1 MKLSKSVH
9 HPLWHRKK
17 KKKKISNVFSL
28 TQQGKK
34 LNAEVLKVS
43 KNYLKAPSGNV
54 SKNSTDINVLLIK
67 LKLIKTLISIHK
79 VVCHRYKDVANVL
92 QEN

>member
-1 MKLSKSVH
+1 MKLPNSIY

-17 KKKKISNVFSL
+17 KEKKNSNGFSL

-54 SKNSTDINVLLIK
+54 SKNFTDINILLI
-67 LKLIKTLISIHK
+67 
-79 VVCHRYKDVANVL
+79 
-92 QEN
+92 